1 MRALAFT
8 ASAVCC
14 FVGWAMQIKSIAA
27 DIEDPDQLINQLR
40 DDLMKHTDEKME
52 SMMAAMM
59 KKFERLEGLIKRP
72 KAGTVYE

>member
-1 MRALAFT
+1 
-8 ASAVCC
+8 
-14 FVGWAMQIKSIAA
+14 MQIKSIAA

-59 KKFERLEGLIKRP
+59 KNRPYRNSDGWCSERRPPIK
-72 KAGTVYE
+72 